1 MNRLYRTIRSISDA
15 VNRVVEWSLF
25 SIGAAMAL
33 VVALQVFFRYV
44 LNNSLFW
51 SEELGRMFLVW
62 LTFLGATVAYKRKAH
77 VGVDLLAASVPG
89 PVRRVLRVTV
99 AAGSLLF
106 FWFIAFHGFEFFQFI
121 HGQKT
126 ASLGFSRRVPFVMI
140 PVSGCIL
147 LLHGLISLMDGFK
160 KEPRS

>member
-1 MNRLYRTIRSISDA
+1 MNRLYGTIRSVSDG
-15 VNRVVEWSLF
+15 VNRVVEWGLF
-25 SIGAAMAL
+25 AIAAAMAL

-44 LNNSLFW
+44 LNDSLFW

-77 VGVDLLAASVPG
+77 VGVDLLVASVSF

-99 AAGSLLF
+99 AVGSLLF
-106 FWFIAFHGFEFFQFI
+106 FWFIAFHGFEFFEFI
-121 HGQKT
+121 HGQQT
-126 ASLGFSRRVPFVMI
+126 ASLGVSRRVPFVMV

-147 LLHGLISLMDGFK
+147 ILHGVLFLMDGFRK
-160 KEPRS
+160 DDRL